1 MNSIRIGAGL
11 GFYGDNWEPVVAS
24 IERGGVQFIASDHL
38 AELTLAILQ
47 KDRQRDPAL
56 GYARDLV
63 PMLLRLWPLMQRR
76 GVRFVCNAGGL
87 NPAGAAQAVLAGFA
101 AKGLKARVAVVTG
114 DDVLSRLSD
123 AAAPPGDFAHLFTG
137 EPVAGVRERLVFAN
151 AYLGAAP
158 IVAALDAGAEIVI
171 TGRVADAALFLGPI
185 AHSLGWALDS
195 RSPADLDRLA
205 QGLTVGHLLE
215 CSGQGSGGNFGSQGA
230 WQAIPDLTHIG
241 YPIAEVYADGTAL
254 ITKAPGTGGRINF
267 DTVRQQLLYEVH
279 NPHAYQSPD
288 VVLDLGGVTL
298 HDEGHDRVRLT
309 GARGLPPGEALKVV
323 AGYRDGFKAE
333 VTWGFSWPDAWDKA
347 QAAQATVRSLLAE
360 KRVPHDEL
368 FVEYPGLNSAH
379 GALAPLPNVA
389 ALNDANEIWTRMVLR
404 TPVKAAADG
413 FGRLFPWLALSGPAY
428 TCGFTG
434 LHNTSE
440 LLGIWPTLLPRAAV
454 EAGVTVALLG
464 EPGLP
469 LAEPPAQPRL
479 SAADAVWR
487 SPPAHQPASQLRPAP
502 AAEPTVR
509 IALVRMA
516 HARSGDK
523 ADWVDFGL
531 FAWNAAGYR
540 ILEREVTAE
549 RVQAHFAP
557 WLAGPVDAWPLPN
570 ILALKFVLKGALQG
584 GGARNLRLDNL
595 GKAMAGA
602 LLRLEIEVTPDELA
616 EALASPRVG
625 WWGDGFSA
633 SSAGGRG
640 LGEGQFNTP

>member
-11 GFYGDNWEPVVAS
+11 GFYGDNWEPVAAS
-24 IERGGVQFIASDHL
+24 IERGAVNFIASDHL

-47 KDRQRDPAL
+47 KDRQRDPTL

-63 PMLLRLWPLMQRR
+63 PMLLRLWPLMHAR

-87 NPAGAAQAVLAGFA
+87 NPPGAAQALLAAFA
-101 AKGLKARVAVVTG
+101 AKGLTARVAVVTG
-114 DDVLSRLSD
+114 DDVLPQLID
-123 AAAPPGDFAHLFTG
+123 DAAPPDDFAHLFTS
-137 EPVAGVRERLVFAN
+137 EPVTSVRDRLVFAN

-185 AHSLGWALDS
+185 AHSLGWSITS
-195 RSPADLDRLA
+195 RAPADLDRLA

-215 CSGQGSGGNFGSQGA
+215 CSGQGSGGNFGSQGG
-230 WQAIPDLTHIG
+230 WQAIPDLAHIG
-241 YPIAEVYADGTAL
+241 YPIAEVHADGTAL
-254 ITKAPGTGGRINF
+254 ITKAPGTGGRVNF

-279 NPHAYQSPD
+279 NPQAYHSPD
-288 VVLDLGGVTL
+288 VVLDLSGITL
-298 HDEGHDRVRLT
+298 HDEGQDRVRLI
-309 GARGLPPGEALKVV
+309 GARGLPPSDQLKVV

-333 VTWGFSWPDAWDKA
+333 VTWGFSWPDAWDKS

-360 KRVPHDEL
+360 KRVPHEEL

-379 GALAPLPNVA
+379 GALAPLPEPA
-389 ALNDANEIWTRMVLR
+389 ALNELNEVWTRMVLR

-440 LLGIWPTLLPRAAV
+440 LLGIWPTLVPRSAV
-454 EAGVTVALLG
+454 EAGVTMVLLG
-464 EPGLP
+464 EAGFSQSAPLMQTSSKAADPVWTGPAQSDSPRQVLVSGAPPTLRIP
-469 LAEPPAQPRL
+469 LA
-479 SAADAVWR
+479 
-487 SPPAHQPASQLRPAP
+487 
-502 AAEPTVR
+502 R
-509 IALVRMA
+509 IA

-531 FAWNAAGYR
+531 FAWNAAGYAL
-540 ILEREVTAE
+540 IEREVTAE

-557 WLAGPVDAWPLPN
+557 WLAGEVEAWPLPN
-570 ILALKFVLKGALQG
+570 ILALKLVLKGALQG

-602 LLRLEIEVTPDELA
+602 LLRMEIALTQAELED
-616 EALASPRVG
+616 ALSVPRVG
-625 WWGDGFSA
+625 WWDEA
-633 SSAGGRG
+633 
-640 LGEGQFNTP
+640 

>member
-1 MNSIRIGAGL
+1 MTSVRIGAGL

-24 IERGGVQFIASDHL
+24 IERGGVNFIASDHL

-56 GYARDLV
+56 GYARDVV
-63 PMLLRLWPLMQRR
+63 PMLLRLWPLMRAR

-87 NPAGAAQAVLAGFA
+87 NPQGAAQAVLAAFA
-101 AKGLKARVAVVTG
+101 AKGLKARVAVVAG
-114 DDVLSRLSD
+114 DDVLPQLLD
-123 AAAPPGDFAHLFTG
+123 AAAPPGVFRHLFTNQ
-137 EPVAGVRERLVFAN
+137 PVASVRDRLVFAN
-151 AYLGAAP
+151 AYLGASP

-185 AHSLGWALDS
+185 AHSLGWPLDS
-195 RSPADLDRLA
+195 REPADLDRLA
-205 QGLTVGHLLE
+205 QALTVGHLLE

-230 WQAIPDLTHIG
+230 WQAIPDLAHIG
-241 YPIAEVYADGTAL
+241 YPIAEVHADGTAL

-279 NPHAYQSPD
+279 NPHAYHSPD
-288 VVLDLGGVTL
+288 LVLDLSDVTL

-309 GARGLPPGEALKVV
+309 GARGSPPSEQLKVV

-333 VTWGFSWPDAWDKA
+333 VTWGFSWPDAWDKS
-347 QAAQATVRSLLAE
+347 QAAQATICSLLAE
-360 KRVPHDEL
+360 KRIPHDEL

-379 GALAPLPNVA
+379 GALAPLPEPV
-389 ALNDANEIWTRMVLR
+389 ALNDLNEIWTRIVLR
-404 TPVKAAADG
+404 TPLKAAADG

-440 LLGIWPTLLPRAAV
+440 LLGIWPTLVPREAV
-454 EAGVTVALLG
+454 EAGVTLVLLG
-464 EPGLP
+464 EAGFSQTEPLRDAGDQSAAPVFGSPALHQTLPTAALRRPSASGSETVVCIP
-469 LAEPPAQPRL
+469 LA
-479 SAADAVWR
+479 
-487 SPPAHQPASQLRPAP
+487 
-502 AAEPTVR
+502 R
-509 IALVRMA
+509 IA

-531 FAWNAAGYR
+531 FAWNDAGYR
-540 ILEREVTAE
+540 LIAREVTAA

-557 WLAGPVDAWPLPN
+557 WLAGEVEAWALPN
-570 ILALKFVLKGALQG
+570 ILAIKLVLKGALQG

-602 LLRLEIEVTPDELA
+602 LLRLEIAVTQTELDD
-616 EALASPRVG
+616 ALNAPRVG
-625 WWGDGFSA
+625 WWEA
-633 SSAGGRG
+633 A
-640 LGEGQFNTP
+640 